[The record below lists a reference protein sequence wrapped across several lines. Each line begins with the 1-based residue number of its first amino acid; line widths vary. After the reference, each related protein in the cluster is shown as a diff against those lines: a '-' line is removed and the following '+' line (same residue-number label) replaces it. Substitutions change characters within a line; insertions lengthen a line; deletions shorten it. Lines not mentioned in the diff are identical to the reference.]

1 MWNINKNSG
10 SNKMTQTVNTN
21 NLTPKLRFPEFKDCG
36 EWTILEL
43 SKLAK
48 LITEKAGNNNY
59 TPMSVTSG
67 KGLVPQKEKFG
78 REIAGGQ
85 FRNYYVI
92 KKWNFAYNKS
102 ATNLYP
108 EGFITLLKDYDIAAV
123 PNSIFTCFQVNE
135 KIIYPLY
142 LDFLFQN
149 NYHGKWLRK
158 FIEIGA
164 RAHGSLSIDSKILFK
179 LPIVFPSLP
188 EQQKIADCLTSIDEV
203 IAAHT
208 RKLELL
214 KAQKKGLMQNLFPQD
229 GEKMPKFRFKEFE
242 KDGEWEEK
250 PLGKVCKMQAGKFV
264 NASEINEYCTENLFP
279 CYGGNGLRGY
289 TKSYTHYGTYS
300 LIGRQGAL
308 CGNVILVNDKF
319 YATEHALVT
328 EEVEGVHSI
337 WLYYLLLLLNLN
349 KYATGQAQPGLSVN
363 NIEQITIFIPQSTNE
378 QQKIADCLTSLDDLI
393 IATSEKLEALQA
405 HKKGLM
411 QQLFPKI

>member
-203 IAAHT
+203 INAT
-208 RKLELL
+208 NDKLDAL
-214 KAQKKGLMQNLFPQD
+214 KSYKQGLMQKLFPTK
-229 GEKMPKFRFKEFE
+229 GKSLPELRFPEF
-242 KDGEWEEK
+242 KDCGEWETK
-250 PLGKVCKMQAGKFV
+250 K
-264 NASEINEYCTENLFP
+264 
-279 CYGGNGLRGY
+279 NGRIFSN
-289 TKSYTHYGTYS
+289 T
-300 LIGRQGAL
+300 Q
-308 CGNVILVNDKF
+308 
-319 YATEHALVT
+319 
-328 EEVEGVHSI
+328 
-337 WLYYLLLLLNLN
+337 WLYSVKN
-349 KYATGQAQPGLSVN
+349 K
-363 NIEQITIFIPQSTNE
+363 
-378 QQKIADCLTSLDDLI
+378 
-393 IATSEKLEALQA
+393 
-405 HKKGLM
+405 
-411 QQLFPKI
+411 

>member
-188 EQQKIADCLTSIDEV
+188 EQQKIADCL
-203 IAAHT
+203 
-208 RKLELL
+208 L
-214 KAQKKGLMQNLFPQD
+214 
-229 GEKMPKFRFKEFE
+229 
-242 KDGEWEEK
+242 
-250 PLGKVCKMQAGKFV
+250 
-264 NASEINEYCTENLFP
+264 
-279 CYGGNGLRGY
+279 
-289 TKSYTHYGTYS
+289 S
-300 LIGRQGAL
+300 LIH
-308 CGNVILVNDKF
+308 I
-319 YATEHALVT
+319 
-328 EEVEGVHSI
+328 
-337 WLYYLLLLLNLN
+337 
-349 KYATGQAQPGLSVN
+349 
-363 NIEQITIFIPQSTNE
+363 
-378 QQKIADCLTSLDDLI
+378 
-393 IATSEKLEALQA
+393 
-405 HKKGLM
+405 
-411 QQLFPKI
+411 